1 MVAVT
6 WSGGAP
12 TSADTFRRNLN
23 VVARLNAFAG
33 QRGIP
38 LPLAV
43 AWAIS
48 NPAVNVAIVGAR
60 RASQLHALTPAADV
74 NLSADDAD
82 AIDAIDA
89 ILSGAAPVTGPPLKG
104 CDRPCRRSL
113 CWPRPHG
120 DAHGHPA
127 GERRP

>member
-1 MVAVT
+1 MTGAAT
-6 WSGGAP
+6 AP
-12 TSADTFRRNLN
+12 TSADTFRRNLD

-38 LPLAV
+38 LPQLAV
-43 AWAIS
+43 AWAIG
-48 NPAVNVAIVGAR
+48 NPAVNVAVVGAR

-74 NLSADDAD
+74 DLSADDAD
-82 AIDAIDA
+82 TIDA

-104 CDRPCRRSL
+104 CDRPCRRSP